1 MKHHNNTYS
10 TDLTRGVSGRRVK
23 AITNGCWFC
32 GQQSYV
38 ILLLAELTLWQE
50 GALIQDAFPN
60 LTPDERDLILLG
72 IHPKCSEDFDNT
84 KS

>member
-23 AITNGCWFC
+23 GITGTCHYC
-32 GQQSYV
+32 GEKSYV
-38 ILLLAELTLWQE
+38 ILLFAEFARWQG

-60 LTPDERDLILLG
+60 LTPEERDLILLG
-72 IHPKCSEDFDNT
+72 IHPKCSEGFY
-84 KS
+84 KQMR